1 MIPSAYAD
9 TFARDH
15 LPPVAEWPDLIFE
28 LPDYRYPDR
37 LNCVTELLDRW
48 LAEGRDRP
56 CLITKTE
63 TLTYGALAE
72 RVNRI
77 ANVLVKDLG
86 LESGHRVLLR
96 SANNPQFVA
105 AYLAVMKAGGIA
117 VATMPL
123 L

>member
-15 LPPVAEWPDLIFE
+15 LPTPEQWPELTFD

-48 LAEGRDRP
+48 LEKGWRDRP
-56 CLITKTE
+56 CMISPSE
-63 TLTYGALAE
+63 TVTYGTMAE

-77 ANVLVKDLG
+77 ANVLVRDLG
-86 LESGHRVLLR
+86 FKSGNRVLLR

-105 AYLAVMKAGGIA
+105 A
-117 VATMPL
+117 
-123 L
+123 